1 MAVESRYRT
10 ICVEGPI
17 AVGKTSLVNRLAERY
32 NARVVLE
39 EFDDNPF
46 LREFYR
52 DPESVAFQT
61 QVYFLL
67 ARFKQQEKL
76 LQQELFH
83 PVTVCDYLFDKD
95 RVFASM
101 NLKDAELALYE
112 RIFSIVRPRTL
123 KPDVVIYLHADV
135 DVLMARLKK
144 RARSYESDIE
154 PDYLRS
160 LMRGYDEHFRTFDT
174 CPVLRLD
181 TSEIDF
187 VGEQQ
192 HYETLLGVLETGAS
206 EPCDIRLSPG

>member
-1 MAVESRYRT
+1 MTVQSRYRT

-17 AVGKTSLVNRLAERY
+17 AVGKTSLVTKLANRY

-52 DPESVAFQT
+52 DPSRVAFQT

-67 ARFKQQEKL
+67 ARFKQQETL
-76 LQQELFH
+76 LQQDLFQ

-101 NLKDAELALYE
+101 NLRDDELALYE
-112 RIFSIVRPRTL
+112 RIFSIVKPRTL
-123 KPDVVIYLHADV
+123 KPDIVIYLHADIE
-135 DVLMARLKK
+135 VLMHRLKM
-144 RARSYESDIE
+144 RGRTYETEIE
-154 PDYLRS
+154 PDYLKA
-160 LMRGYDEHFRTFDT
+160 LMRGYDQHFRSFTG

-187 VGEQQ
+187 VGKQQ
-192 HYETLLGVLETGAS
+192 HYEALLDALESGTPGQH
-206 EPCDIRLSPG
+206 DLRLSPG

>member
-1 MAVESRYRT
+1 MAVKSQYRT

-32 NARVVLE
+32 NARIVLE

-67 ARFKQQEKL
+67 ARFKQQERL

-112 RIFSIVRPRTL
+112 RIFSDCSPRTL
-123 KPDVVIYLHADV
+123 KP
-135 DVLMARLKK
+135 MW
-144 RARSYESDIE
+144 
-154 PDYLRS
+154 
-160 LMRGYDEHFRTFDT
+160 
-174 CPVLRLD
+174 
-181 TSEIDF
+181 
-187 VGEQQ
+187 
-192 HYETLLGVLETGAS
+192 
-206 EPCDIRLSPG
+206 

>member
-32 NARVVLE
+32 NARIVLE

-46 LREFYR
+46 LENFTEIQRASPSR
-52 DPESVAFQT
+52 PKST
-61 QVYFLL
+61 FLL
-67 ARFKQQEKL
+67 ARFKQQERL

-135 DVLMARLKK
+135 DVLMQRLKK
-144 RARSYESDIE
+144 EPAPMRARSSQTTYA
-154 PDYLRS
+154 
-160 LMRGYDEHFRTFDT
+160 T
-174 CPVLRLD
+174 
-181 TSEIDF
+181 
-187 VGEQQ
+187 
-192 HYETLLGVLETGAS
+192 
-206 EPCDIRLSPG
+206 